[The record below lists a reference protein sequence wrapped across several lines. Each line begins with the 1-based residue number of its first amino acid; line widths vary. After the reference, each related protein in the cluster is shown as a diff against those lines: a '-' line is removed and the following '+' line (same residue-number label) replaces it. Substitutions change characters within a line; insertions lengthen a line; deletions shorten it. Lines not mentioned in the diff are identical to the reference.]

1 MATVTANKQTSTNNS
16 SDIVSCFVAKCT
28 ETVISALLHNK
39 LKSDYLQKF
48 TISNPIQRDAAK
60 AFLHGETHYVF
71 PAIAQRDRV
80 DFVKLYAVLCASVTD
95 AKSLLL
101 EAIVRM
107 FPQAPADNRMLAK
120 NLSNTAI
127 TVFAVGVLANRQDL
141 IDVALEKNGANKISE
156 YELACKMDEW
166 RRQYQFGFIPL
177 SPYGCALLLLSIWSK
192 DSTVC
197 LNTLRIC
204 ERCSNIVDDTENDL
218 NIVREILQRSSFGF
232 TVNDYTQSI
241 RSGLDLVARMR
252 DYYDVYDIA
261 DVVVDET
268 IASYSLSTI
277 NALWYADF
285 LQPRTS
291 IALLL
296 GRMSV
301 TKEDRYLALRC
312 ALFHYSVAVYGLE
325 KFNRDNVEQYGDFTA
340 LCRLYVSTDLQRM
353 LQNSKTPL
361 QDALGD
367 WPANKVMDLLRKT
380 SADCVATKFE
390 EIYLLSLYKILVE
403 RIIIKQQ
410 CEEAERV
417 IFARQTVDKD
427 TGQLNKE
434 LEKLYDKCRRQTD
447 EIEAL
452 KANVQKL
459 QIAVEEKTQF
469 KANIERKN
477 AIIAELRQQIAALQ
491 AKSDDTAKE
500 ADIAEPQPTEAPEEE
515 IEKNDEITDEQVHE
529 RLLSLCREYS
539 VVLVDGHENFQRRL
553 QDVQPDIKMLSKDEV
568 QRKNNVFASADFI
581 FSKSSAYGSHSVMTK
596 VLSAIKGTKA
606 QFVLLSKVTNI
617 SQCEREMYMA
627 IWTRTHTNKTPDK
640 EGRR

>member
-1 MATVTANKQTSTNNS
+1 MATVTAKVQTSNKS

-48 TISNPIQRDAAK
+48 SISNPIQRDAAK

-71 PAIAQRDRV
+71 PAITQRDRV
-80 DFVKLYAVLCASVTD
+80 DFVKLYAVLCSSVTD
-95 AKSLLL
+95 EKPMLLD
-101 EAIVRM
+101 AIVRL
-107 FPQAPADNRMLAK
+107 FPQAQTDNRLLGK
-120 NLSNTAI
+120 TLSNAAVTE
-127 TVFAVGVLANRQDL
+127 FAVGVLGNRQDL
-141 IDVALEKNGANKISE
+141 IEAALGKNGAEEISD
-156 YELACKMDEW
+156 YELACRMDEW
-166 RRQYQFGFIPL
+166 RRRYQFGFIPL
-177 SPYGCALLLLSIWSK
+177 NPYGCALLLLSIWSK

-204 ERCSNIVDDTENDL
+204 ERCSNIVNDAEVDL
-218 NIVREILQRSSFGF
+218 NLIREILQRSSFSF

-241 RSGLDLVARMR
+241 RSGVDLVARMR

-268 IASYSLSTI
+268 IASYSLSSI

-296 GRMSV
+296 GSMPV
-301 TKEDRYLALRC
+301 KKEDRYLALRC
-312 ALFHYSVAVYGLE
+312 ALFHYTVAVFGLE
-325 KFNRDNVEQYGDFTA
+325 QFNQDNVEQYGDFTA
-340 LCRLYVSTDLQRM
+340 LCRLYVSTDLQRI
-353 LQNSKTPL
+353 LQKSKTPL
-361 QDALGD
+361 QDALGE
-367 WPANKVMDLLRKT
+367 WPAKKVMDMLRKT
-380 SADCVATKFE
+380 SDDCVATKFE

-427 TGQLNKE
+427 TAQLTKE

-447 EIEAL
+447 EIEEL

-459 QIAVEEKTQF
+459 QTAVEEKAQF

-500 ADIAEPQPTEAPEEE
+500 ADIAEPQPTEALEEE
-515 IEKNDEITDEQVHE
+515 IEKDDEITDEQVHE

-553 QDVQPDIKMLSKDEV
+553 QEVQPEIKMLSKDEV

-606 QFVLLSKVTNI
+606 QFVLLSKVTNV

-627 IWTRTHTNKTPDK
+627 IWTRMNKASNK

>member
-80 DFVKLYAVLCASVTD
+80 DFVKLYAVLCASVTE
-95 AKSLLL
+95 AKPLLL

-218 NIVREILQRSSFGF
+218 NIVREILQRSNFGF

-353 LQNSKTPL
+353 LQNTKTPL